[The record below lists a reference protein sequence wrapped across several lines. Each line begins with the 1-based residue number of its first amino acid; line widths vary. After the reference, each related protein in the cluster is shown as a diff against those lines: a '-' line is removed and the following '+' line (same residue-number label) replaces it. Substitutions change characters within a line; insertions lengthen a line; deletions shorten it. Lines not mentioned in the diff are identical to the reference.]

1 MSDSTSQSQPTPPVL
16 QDALLTVEER
26 VATLTLDRHDVRNA
40 LTGTA
45 LADDIVAVAE
55 WVNRCDEVS
64 VLVIT
69 GAGSAFSAGGNV
81 KDMANRGGD
90 YSGDV
95 AEVAGRYR
103 RGIQRIPLALQ
114 AVEVPVIAAVNGP
127 AIGAGFDLAN
137 MADIRIASRKAKFG
151 ETFLNLGIIPGDGGA
166 WFMQRLIGYQRA
178 FELTLSGRV
187 IDAEEA
193 REYGIVLEVTEG
205 ERAGGAHRR
214 PAAQGHAADQAPD
227 EDSAAHRAQ
236 GFPRSLRRVPG
247 HVPQRAGASG
257 GGQRHARE
265 DGQVIPLTTGTR
277 LRPGS
282 FVSARAERMPRQRKR
297 WIFLRAAVVLKA
309 RRHREWTWPTI
320 RWFSSCWG

>member
-1 MSDSTSQSQPTPPVL
+1 MSDSTSQSQPTQPVL

-81 KDMANRGGD
+81 KDMASRGGD
-90 YSGDV
+90 FAGDV
-95 AEVAGRYR
+95 AEVAARYR

-137 MADIRIASRKAKFG
+137 MADIRIASSKAKFG

-187 IDAEEA
+187 IDAAEA
-193 REYGIVLEVTEG
+193 KEYGIVLEVTEPEALMG
-205 ERAGGAHRR
+205 KVNELAARI
-214 PAAQGHAADQAPD
+214 AAQPPKA
-227 EDSAAHRAQ
+227 
-236 GFPRSLRRVPG
+236 
-247 HVPQRAGASG
+247 
-257 GGQRHARE
+257 
-265 DGQVIPLTTGTR
+265 TR
-277 LRPGS
+277 LTKRLMKM
-282 FVSARAERMPRQRKR
+282 AQRTELKD
-297 WIFLRAAVVLKA
+297 FLDLCAVFQGMCHNEPEHLAVVNAMLEKMA
-309 RRHREWTWPTI
+309 K
-320 RWFSSCWG
+320 